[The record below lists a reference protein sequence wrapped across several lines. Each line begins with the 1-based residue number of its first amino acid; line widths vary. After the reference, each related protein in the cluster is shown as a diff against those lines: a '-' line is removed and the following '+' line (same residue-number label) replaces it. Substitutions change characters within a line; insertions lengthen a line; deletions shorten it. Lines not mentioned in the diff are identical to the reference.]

1 MTLFGA
7 IWILLIIFCFLKI
20 ENIVVLTIISS
31 TLQCDNVLL
40 ISGIGIGPQ
49 VITSLCLIVRVMFSV
64 FKNSETRIKIR
75 NYSFRLK
82 LSVFIMFAITTISS
96 IYNSVLGSN
105 YARLAQIA
113 AYIMCFYAMFYC
125 GKYIDDKFV
134 YRIIKKT
141 TIALIVIG
149 LVQFGITSGF
159 LPRLSIVKTLLYNDT
174 TEKVIY
180 YDYNN
185 YDRILSTY
193 MEPSYFAGYIVG
205 AFYYFLSYKEQRKKN
220 YTLLSIIILALLLT
234 FSSSAYGAFI
244 IVGIV
249 FFATTKEG
257 KLKIYILIAG
267 MLGFA
272 VMYFAFYETLDT
284 VIFSKMSSNS
294 AAAREMWNE
303 AAIIKFYQSPLWGNG
318 YKTSRASTIVYTL
331 LSEIG
336 VVGLVVYIITNWL
349 VLYRAISNKC
359 GATDEQKGLALAV
372 FSVVATQIIA
382 VPDLDI
388 CTYWMWMNLFA
399 LSLSLESL
407 KNERKIKRKCIG

>member
-7 IWILLIIFCFLKI
+7 IWILLIISCFSKI

-31 TLQCDNVLL
+31 TLQCNNVLQ

-49 VITSLCLIVRVMFSV
+49 VITSLCLVVRVMFSII
-64 FKNSETRIKIR
+64 KNSETRIKIK

-82 LSVFIMFAITTISS
+82 LSVFIMFAIITISS
-96 IYNSVLGSN
+96 ILNSVLGSN

-113 AYIMCFYAMFYC
+113 AYIICFYAMFYC
-125 GKYIDDKFV
+125 GKYIDEKFI

-149 LVQFGITSGF
+149 FVQFGITSGL

-174 TEKVIY
+174 SETVIY
-180 YDYNN
+180 YDYSN
-185 YDRILSTY
+185 YYRMLSTY

-205 AFYYFLSYKEQRKKN
+205 AFYYFLSYKQERKEN
-220 YTLLSIIILALLLT
+220 YALLSLIILAILLT
-234 FSSSAYGAFI
+234 FSSSAYGAFV
-244 IVGIV
+244 IVGII
-249 FFATTKEG
+249 FFGTTKEN

-267 MLGFA
+267 ILGFA
-272 VMYFAFYETLDT
+272 VMYLAFFETLDT

-294 AAAREMWNE
+294 AVAREIWNE
-303 AAIIKFYQSPLWGNG
+303 GALIKFYQSPLWGNG
-318 YKTSRASTIVYTL
+318 YKTSRASTIIYTL

-336 VVGLVVYIITNWL
+336 VVGLVAYIITNCL
-349 VLYRAISNKC
+349 VLYRAISHKY

-372 FSVVATQIIA
+372 ISVVATQIIA
-382 VPDLDI
+382 VPDIDI

-399 LSLSLESL
+399 LSLSLGSQ
-407 KNERKIKRKCIG
+407 KKC